1 MLKMSK
7 LSVEKLNNLKKQ
19 KCLTNKKI
27 SELTEVPLVTIDRL
41 FSGRSA
47 NPTVTLLQ
55 KVAKVLE
62 CTVDDFIDYDK
73 DSPLADYYENK
84 ETAKLAQEIHDN
96 PEYRMLF
103 DATKNLSPED
113 LQAVINIANRIKGT
127 KDNG

>member
-1 MLKMSK
+1 MSK
-7 LSVEKLNNLKKQ
+7 LSVEKLNKLKKS

-27 SELTEVPLVTIDRL
+27 SELTNTPLVTIDRL
-41 FSGRSA
+41 FSGKSL

-62 CTVDDFIDYDK
+62 CTVDDFIEYDK

-96 PEYRMLF
+96 PNYRMLF

-113 LQAVINIANRIKGT
+113 LQAVIDIANRIKGT